1 MSGATFDRAQ
11 HEWKQAASVEAELL
25 KRVEA
30 AEAER
35 NRLRAEIDL
44 CLTEQ
49 EADRACCMLQQL
61 LAANM
66 GFVLGKDLTMESA
79 EVVPPAGSMM
89 N

>member
-1 MSGATFDRAQ
+1 MNRRGLLQ
-11 HEWKQAASVEAELL
+11 VEGYVSE
-25 KRVEA
+25 KECGHFSFGV
-30 AEAER
+30 
-35 NRLRAEIDL
+35 EIDL

-66 GFVLGKDLTMESA
+66 GFVLGRDVTFESV
-79 EVVPPAGSMM
+79 EFVPPPDSVM

>member
-1 MSGATFDRAQ
+1 MSTEPDVLDI
-11 HEWKQAASVEAELL
+11 SVEGYVSE
-25 KRVEA
+25 KECGHYSFGV
-30 AEAER
+30 
-35 NRLRAEIDL
+35 EIDL